1 MATRSEVLPENI
13 KPILDDLACEECPFP
28 MSDPASVEKFN
39 AWRHGI
45 ADRLAAELGTTD
57 GGEVPFP
64 FSLPEEMAGL
74 TPVAILE
81 GPQIEG
87 AKKLGI
93 AAVRFLPRAGEYLD
107 AGRKKYE
114 VRDVIHRIAD
124 DHEPIILVR
133 RVGQR

>member
-1 MATRSEVLPENI
+1 MPDQSGVMPERLQE
-13 KPILDDLACEECPFP
+13 ILNDLTCEECHFP
-28 MSDPASVEKFN
+28 MSDAASVEKFN
-39 AWRHGI
+39 EWRRGI
-45 ADRLAAELGTTD
+45 ADRLAAELGAKD

-64 FSLPEEMAGL
+64 FGLPEEMAGL

-81 GPQIEG
+81 GAELDG

-107 AGRKKYE
+107 AGRKQYE
-114 VRDVIHRIAD
+114 VRDVVHRFGD
-124 DHEPIILVR
+124 DHEVIILVR